1 MTSSVTPQEKEA
13 EQTPAQS
20 GDHSAE
26 PRTEAE
32 REALALLDAAVDAMG
47 GQRRDGQRRMVVEVA
62 RALESGTHLLV
73 QAGTG
78 TGKSLAYLVPAL
90 RHAVDAER
98 PVVVATAT
106 LALQAQIMHRD
117 APALLEVLEGELP
130 RPLQVSLVKGRA
142 NYLCKHKIDGGFPDE
157 DGQTLFGIA
166 DDGEAMTG
174 LALASTDPAT
184 PLGREVRRLRE
195 WAQETE
201 TGDRDDLDPGV
212 SDRAWRQVSVSAVDC
227 IGPQRCPMA
236 AECFSERARAEA
248 AEADVVVTNHA
259 MLAISAFEGL
269 AVLPEF
275 DAVIVDEAHELQDR
289 VTGAVT
295 GQLSG
300 SIVQAAVSSVRR
312 HTAAAVE
319 DLSQA
324 GVALDAVFTAT
335 PTGLLAQGPN
345 EVQQNALRSVSQAAR
360 QALSDSKPTGGTSS
374 GGEEKG
380 TGGADSGRQMARARL
395 QTVQEVADRM
405 LAAVPTAEHPEVVW
419 ASRPGHFEPG
429 VGWVPGDEGAP
440 PVLYVAPL
448 SVAGR
453 LREGLFGQ
461 ATGVLT
467 SATLA
472 VGDSFE
478 PVAGSLGLLGQGAPR
493 WTGVDVGSPFD
504 YPRQGVLYVA
514 RHLPKPGRTASPES
528 LDELEALL
536 RTSGGGALCLFSSK
550 RAAEDAAEAMRTR
563 LGPAPQILC
572 QGDAT
577 LSALVRQFA
586 AEPDTCL
593 FGTLSLWQGVDV
605 PGEACRLV
613 VIDRIPFPRPD
624 DPLATARSRDIAR
637 HGGNGFMAV
646 AATHAAIRLAQ
657 GVGRLIRTQDDR
669 GVVAVLDSRLATE
682 RYGGYLRSALPQ
694 FWRTTDPAVVRG
706 VLERLRGPAG
716 P

>member
-1 MTSSVTPQEKEA
+1 MTSSMRQQSPEVDQQSEA
-13 EQTPAQS
+13 A
-20 GDHSAE
+20 
-26 PRTEAE
+26 PRTDAE
-32 REALALLDAAVDAMG
+32 VEALRLLDAAVEALG

-62 RALESGTHLLV
+62 RALETGTHLLV

-90 RHAVDAER
+90 RHAVDAEK

-117 APALLEVLEGELP
+117 APALLEALEGELP
-130 RPLQVSLVKGRA
+130 RPLHVALVKGRA
-142 NYLCKHKIDGGFPDE
+142 NYLCKHKIEGGFPDE
-157 DGQTLFGIA
+157 DGQTLFGVA

-174 LALASTDPAT
+174 MAAGITDPAT

-195 WAQETE
+195 WAEETDS
-201 TGDRDDLDPGV
+201 GDRDDLDPGI

-236 AECFSERARAEA
+236 EECFSERARAQA
-248 AEADVVVTNHA
+248 ADADVVVTNHA

-300 SIVQAAVSSVRR
+300 TTVQAAVSSVRR

-324 GVALDAVFTAT
+324 GVSLDAAFAAT
-335 PTGLLAQGPN
+335 PTGLLPQGPN
-345 EVQQNALRSVSQAAR
+345 EFQQTALRAVSQAAR

-374 GGEEKG
+374 GSGEG
-380 TGGADSGRQMARARL
+380 SSGGADSGRQMARARL
-395 QTVQEVADRM
+395 LTVLEVADRI
-405 LAAVPTAEHPEVVW
+405 LAAVPDTEHPEVVW

-429 VGWVPGDEGAP
+429 VGWVPGDETAP

-448 SVAGR
+448 SVAGK

-472 VGDSFE
+472 VGSSFD
-478 PVAGSLGLLGQGAPR
+478 PVAGSLGLMGQGAPR

-514 RHLPKPGRTASPES
+514 RHLPRPGRTASTES
-528 LDELEALL
+528 WDELESLL
-536 RTSGGGALCLFSSK
+536 RASRGGALCLFSSK

-563 LGPAPQILC
+563 LGPSPQILC

-646 AATHAAIRLAQ
+646 SATHAAIRLAQ
-657 GVGRLIRTQDDR
+657 GVGRLIRTQEDR
-669 GVVAVLDSRLATE
+669 GVVAVLDPRLATE
-682 RYGGYLRSALPQ
+682 RYGGYLRSTLPN
-694 FWRTTDPAVVRG
+694 FWGTTDPQVVQG
-706 VLERLRGPAG
+706 VLERLRGPEA